1 VNDVMGIRIF
11 FATDI
16 HGSER
21 CWMKFVNAGKFYNAN
36 ILILGGDLTAKGFV
50 TLIEQPNG
58 KFETVFRGKELTLQ
72 SEEEL
77 ERVEKMIRAAGFY
90 TYRTTPQEIEELSQS
105 DAKRE
110 EVTLRLAM
118 ESLER
123 WIQIADERL
132 EGTNIK
138 LYLTAGNDDPFE
150 IDSILRRNWR
160 NVIDAEGKVVR
171 LDGDHEMIS
180 TGYGNITPWKC
191 PRDVSE
197 EKLSEKIDMM
207 ISQVEDVTKCIFN
220 FHVPP
225 YDSRLDDA
233 PEIDEEFKMKYS
245 GAKLVPVGSRAVR
258 AAIERYQPLLALHG
272 HIHESKGSCNIG
284 RTLCLNPGSAYTEGV
299 LQGVLIDLD
308 KKGVK
313 GFVPTS
319 G

>member
-90 TYRTTPQEIEELSQS
+90 TYRTTPQEIEELSRS

>member
-1 VNDVMGIRIF
+1 
-11 FATDI
+11 
-16 HGSER
+16 
-21 CWMKFVNAGKFYNAN
+21 MKFVNAGKFYNAN

-58 KFETVFRGKELTLQ
+58 KFETVFRGKELTLK

-90 TYRTTPQEIEELSQS
+90 TYRTTPQEIEELSRS